1 MQSMA
6 KRMAEQM
13 ELFEPVER
21 GFDEGGLMDEGGTV
35 DPVSGNEVPPGSTQE
50 EVRDD
55 IPAQLSEGEFVFPAD
70 VVRYIGLE
78 NLMRMRQ
85 EAKQGLAQM
94 EAMGQ
99 MGNSEEATVQDD
111 LPFDMYDLDVEDEG
125 TLNMQAGGMVPIY
138 NPQTGTYSM
147 PGTGIGG
154 FQPAQQ
160 PSNTGFTAYTGP
172 QPYMQPLQYTGTQFT
187 TAGQTTNI
195 PTFGQMV
202 GSGYQGSE
210 LRTYVNDAGQTI
222 QIPFVDG
229 KPVYPIPDGYNP
241 VGDQPK
247 QEQPVTQLSGPTTTV
262 TDQMGGRDDMNITD
276 VPTSTTTKSTT
287 SLKEGTF
294 PDSYESFL
302 EAGLNPSNEFGG
314 SKYTMDSSTY
324 AKNVGRLG
332 GTQIS
337 SLSPLAAGASAIS
350 GRLGFDEMSNKL
362 DFNNRAIAGNDARNT
377 ALGALGMIDPNQMYS
392 KEQADF
398 VGSAMDVAMEAQL
411 AGKNV
416 SEAVADFMRQPAQ
429 IELATDVVK
438 QVASSYVRSK
448 GLTQAT
454 DSLDIE
460 SLAVTVDRLG
470 RQDIDNINEE
480 LQSTFGSQQQGV
492 KDFSIEKTENYEK
505 LGKTEAGKKI
515 QGMYNSYRSRRPG
528 TDTFVHDLTPA
539 ARRQVEAL
547 NKKKAQINALMGST
561 YRLNT
566 GVIDQTTAAKKAKA
580 DKIRADAIAAKAEI
594 DAYVERSTGRDED
607 FGGFDDVSPT
617 GDAED
622 EGDFAIKSGGLV
634 QQMKQSG
641 LASKK

>member
-1 MQSMA
+1 
-6 KRMAEQM
+6 
-13 ELFEPVER
+13 
-21 GFDEGGLMDEGGTV
+21 
-35 DPVSGNEVPPGSTQE
+35 
-50 EVRDD
+50 
-55 IPAQLSEGEFVFPAD
+55 
-70 VVRYIGLE
+70 
-78 NLMRMRQ
+78 
-85 EAKQGLAQM
+85 
-94 EAMGQ
+94 
-99 MGNSEEATVQDD
+99 
-111 LPFDMYDLDVEDEG
+111 
-125 TLNMQAGGMVPIY
+125 
-138 NPQTGTYSM
+138 
-147 PGTGIGG
+147 
-154 FQPAQQ
+154 
-160 PSNTGFTAYTGP
+160 
-172 QPYMQPLQYTGTQFT
+172 
-187 TAGQTTNI
+187 
-195 PTFGQMV
+195 
-202 GSGYQGSE
+202 
-210 LRTYVNDAGQTI
+210 
-222 QIPFVDG
+222 
-229 KPVYPIPDGYNP
+229 
-241 VGDQPK
+241 
-247 QEQPVTQLSGPTTTV
+247 
-262 TDQMGGRDDMNITD
+262 
-276 VPTSTTTKSTT
+276 
-287 SLKEGTF
+287 
-294 PDSYESFL
+294 
-302 EAGLNPSNEFGG
+302 
-314 SKYTMDSSTY
+314 
-324 AKNVGRLG
+324 
-332 GTQIS
+332 
-337 SLSPLAAGASAIS
+337 
-350 GRLGFDEMSNKL
+350 
-362 DFNNRAIAGNDARNT
+362 
-377 ALGALGMIDPNQMYS
+377 
-392 KEQADF
+392 
-398 VGSAMDVAMEAQL
+398 EAQL

-492 KDFSIEKTENYEK
+492 KDFSIKDTENYEK

-622 EGDFAIKSGGLV
+622 EGDFA
-634 QQMKQSG
+634 
-641 LASKK
+641 